1 MEEPMPRKMPFKF
14 QKNKNDP
21 WGVKSHQKFYNSGVW
36 RKLRAAFIQLNPI
49 CVQCEKNDLVVIAD
63 VVDHIVPLRKGG
75 SALDE
80 KNLQALCHVCHNKK
94 SSSERN

>member
-1 MEEPMPRKMPFKF
+1 MPRKMPFKF

-63 VVDHIVPLRKGG
+63 VVDGESKTLILILPITVELAAYTDAIP
-75 SALDE
+75 
-80 KNLQALCHVCHNKK
+80 
-94 SSSERN
+94 